1 MNQNHTLAARL
12 RDLGIE
18 LELWILGWF
27 VTSMLMAGSTYLY
40 LQPEANAGLWRD
52 YLLARALNIV
62 GLGTIPV
69 PDWYT
74 PAVVIQFVQEK
85 LPPEVVTTWDRDF
98 LLILQS
104 PIYALVLLPF
114 AYLVFFDK
122 KA

>member
-1 MNQNHTLAARL
+1 MSQNHTLAARL

-18 LELWILGWF
+18 LELWIIGWCIAS
-27 VTSMLMAGSTYLY
+27 VLLAASIYLY
-40 LQPEANAGLWRD
+40 LQPATHADLWRN
-52 YLLARALNIV
+52 YLLARALDIV
-62 GLGTIPV
+62 GFGMVAI

-74 PAVVIQFVQEK
+74 PAVVLQFVQEK
-85 LPPEVVTTWDRDF
+85 FPLEVVTTWDHDF

-114 AYLVFFDK
+114 TYLIFFDK